1 MNKLKKYSNWIA
13 PFLFLL
19 VLIIVYTSLDNISSL
34 KVYLYNFQNVLKPF
48 FLGFII
54 AYILNLPA
62 KRLENFLGK
71 SKRSF
76 FKKHKKGISILTVI
90 IIAILF
96 IVVTIR
102 MIVPELYSNLVD
114 LYNNA
119 PGYIS
124 KIMEFIDEWQKRL
137 DLRIF
142 QDMNKLN
149 AAKAIEDYIKSL
161 DLSEF
166 SKYAQGVISI
176 TSGVINT
183 FISIVAAIYMLID
196 KQLIIKSTKNIIS
209 VILSKEKSESICGYF
224 AKVNDI
230 FSKYIYCK
238 VVEAIIISIITTIAL
253 SVLGV
258 KYAMILGLMAGFLN
272 LIPYFGSIIGTIVIM
287 IIALV
292 SGGIFKCIWTG
303 ITLTILE
310 QIDGNYIGPK
320 IMGEVLEIRPLA
332 VIFAVS
338 VGGGLFGIPGM
349 LFSIP
354 ISVVI
359 KMMYEDYA
367 NKKRGLKEVK
377 EDSSEVPPENDSPQK
392 E

>member
-1 MNKLKKYSNWIA
+1 MKKVYMPRLLENELEANLNSSGCVLIAGPKFCGKTTLGKKYAKSETNLKTSNDI
-13 PFLFLL
+13 LL
-19 VLIIVYTSLDNISSL
+19 AEIDPKSAL
-34 KVYLYNFQNVLKPF
+34 
-48 FLGFII
+48 LGDRPHI
-54 AYILNLPA
+54 
-62 KRLENFLGK
+62 
-71 SKRSF
+71 
-76 FKKHKKGISILTVI
+76 
-90 IIAILF
+90 
-96 IVVTIR
+96 
-102 MIVPELYSNLVD
+102 
-114 LYNNA
+114 
-119 PGYIS
+119 
-124 KIMEFIDEWQKRL
+124 IDEWQKRL

-367 NKKRGLKEVK
+367 NKKRGLKEAK
-377 EDSSEVPPENDSPQK
+377 DDSSEVPPENDSPQK